1 MLVEEGQPGAPVGC
15 DRTPLNGTYAI
26 SSLPN
31 GEYAVLFE
39 GEAVG
44 YFRQYY
50 GGHAGES
57 DFTPVEVVGEGAT
70 PEKNGE
76 LVRGGAIEGTV
87 TAAAGGAPVEG
98 ATVCAWTP
106 AGVLAR
112 CTFTDARGEYA
123 IRPLRE
129 GDYKVEFSPGV
140 ATAEELQTQ
149 FFSNKATMAEADPV
163 AVAEGIPRAGIDA
176 AMQAV
181 PKPPPVLSPAPVV
194 SLPPSPFLVTTSLPP
209 AKHGITCRKGFRK
222 SRVHGTVR

>member
-1 MLVEEGQPGAPVGC
+1 MSRGDSHQAKGGGAIALAVAALLLAVAALLPSGALAASGSISGTVKDAETEEPIAGVVVCAMLVEEGQPGAPVGC

-31 GEYAVLFE
+31 GEYAVIFE

-149 FFSNKATMAEADPV
+149 FFSNKATM
-163 AVAEGIPRAGIDA
+163 
-176 AMQAV
+176 
-181 PKPPPVLSPAPVV
+181 
-194 SLPPSPFLVTTSLPP
+194 
-209 AKHGITCRKGFRK
+209 
-222 SRVHGTVR
+222 